1 MSKVHDV
8 LIIGGGPAGVIA
20 GIGIAKEGYDV
31 VIIDKKERGNIGK
44 KNCGD
49 ALDTKHTNILFEE
62 LGIELP
68 NLNNGEV
75 RSEVS
80 KITIASKSLDTKL
93 TASAPAYQ
101 VDRLKY
107 GQTLLETAEK
117 NGVKIWDQCT
127 VRGIIIENNSDLN
140 VVAINDLGNYENL
153 AYLLKH
159 DSVMGILDSDVK
171 VNGENLLVGDRVIKL
186 TSIKDPAEL
195 PWSELNVDVV
205 IESTGIFRDNESLNK
220 HISAGAKKVL
230 LTVPPKDE
238 IDATIVL
245 GVNDDDLKPDDKIVS
260 NASCTTNCLAPI
272 AKVLDDN
279 FGIKSG
285 LMTTVHAYTN
295 DQALAETT
303 HSDFRRGRSAT
314 QNIIPT
320 STGAAKAVG
329 MVLPELNGKLDGM
342 AMRVPVPDGSVVDL
356 VVELEK
362 SVSIDDVNKAVKQAA
377 DNELKGILE
386 YSEVPLVST
395 DILNNPHSSI
405 YDASSTQL
413 LEGNHV
419 KVVCW
424 YDNEW
429 GYSNRVVDLIGNLLN
444 NG

>member
-1 MSKVHDV
+1 MGNVAINGFGRIGRSI
-8 LIIGGGPAGVIA
+8 LRIIV
-20 GIGIAKEGYDV
+20 
-31 VIIDKKERGNIGK
+31 
-44 KNCGD
+44 
-49 ALDTKHTNILFEE
+49 
-62 LGIELP
+62 
-68 NLNNGEV
+68 
-75 RSEVS
+75 
-80 KITIASKSLDTKL
+80 
-93 TASAPAYQ
+93 
-101 VDRLKY
+101 
-107 GQTLLETAEK
+107 
-117 NGVKIWDQCT
+117 
-127 VRGIIIENNSDLN
+127 ENDSDIN

-159 DSVMGILDSDVK
+159 DSVMGILDRK
-171 VNGENLLVGDRVIKL
+171 VSVAGDKLIVDDRTIQL

-195 PWSELNVDVV
+195 PWKKMDVDVV
-205 IESTGIFRDNESLNK
+205 VESTGIFRDSESLNK
-220 HISAGAKKVL
+220 HLDAGAKKVL
-230 LTVPPKDE
+230 LTVPPKDD

-245 GVNDDDLKPDDKIVS
+245 GVNDGDLKPEDKIVS

-279 FGIKSG
+279 FGIISG

-362 SVSIDDVNKAVKQAA
+362 KVSIDDINKAVKNAA
-377 DNELKGILE
+377 DNELNGILE

-429 GYSNRVVDLIGNLLN
+429 GYSNRVVDLIGNLLD

>member
-1 MSKVHDV
+1 MGNVAINGFGRIGRSI
-8 LIIGGGPAGVIA
+8 LRIIV
-20 GIGIAKEGYDV
+20 
-31 VIIDKKERGNIGK
+31 
-44 KNCGD
+44 
-49 ALDTKHTNILFEE
+49 
-62 LGIELP
+62 
-68 NLNNGEV
+68 
-75 RSEVS
+75 
-80 KITIASKSLDTKL
+80 
-93 TASAPAYQ
+93 
-101 VDRLKY
+101 
-107 GQTLLETAEK
+107 
-117 NGVKIWDQCT
+117 
-127 VRGIIIENNSDLN
+127 ENDSDIN

-159 DSVMGILDSDVK
+159 DSVMGILNRK
-171 VNGENLLVGDRVIKL
+171 VSVAGDKLIVDDRTIQL

-195 PWSELNVDVV
+195 PWKEMDVDVV
-205 IESTGIFRDNESLNK
+205 VESTGIFRDSESLNK
-220 HISAGAKKVL
+220 HLDAGAKKVL
-230 LTVPPKDE
+230 LTVPPKDD

-245 GVNDDDLKPDDKIVS
+245 GVNDGDLKPEDKIVS

-279 FGIKSG
+279 FGIISG

-342 AMRVPVPDGSVVDL
+342 AMRVPVPDGSVIDL

-362 SVSIDDVNKAVKQAA
+362 KVSIDDINKAVKNAA
-377 DNELKGILE
+377 DNELNGILE

-429 GYSNRVVDLIGNLLN
+429 GYSNRVVDLIGNLLD

>member
-1 MSKVHDV
+1 MD
-8 LIIGGGPAGVIA
+8 
-20 GIGIAKEGYDV
+20 
-31 VIIDKKERGNIGK
+31 
-44 KNCGD
+44 
-49 ALDTKHTNILFEE
+49 
-62 LGIELP
+62 
-68 NLNNGEV
+68 
-75 RSEVS
+75 
-80 KITIASKSLDTKL
+80 
-93 TASAPAYQ
+93 
-101 VDRLKY
+101 
-107 GQTLLETAEK
+107 
-117 NGVKIWDQCT
+117 
-127 VRGIIIENNSDLN
+127 
-140 VVAINDLGNYENL
+140 
-153 AYLLKH
+153 
-159 DSVMGILDSDVK
+159 
-171 VNGENLLVGDRVIKL
+171 
-186 TSIKDPAEL
+186 
-195 PWSELNVDVV
+195 VDVV
-205 IESTGIFRDNESLNK
+205 VESTGIFRDSESLNK
-220 HISAGAKKVL
+220 HLDAGAKKVL
-230 LTVPPKDE
+230 LTVPPKDD

-245 GVNDDDLKPDDKIVS
+245 GVNDSDLKPEDKIVS

-279 FGIKSG
+279 FGIISG

-362 SVSIDDVNKAVKQAA
+362 KVSIDDINKAVKNAA
-377 DNELKGILE
+377 DNELNGILE

>member
-1 MSKVHDV
+1 MGNVAINGFGRIGRSI
-8 LIIGGGPAGVIA
+8 LRIIV
-20 GIGIAKEGYDV
+20 
-31 VIIDKKERGNIGK
+31 
-44 KNCGD
+44 
-49 ALDTKHTNILFEE
+49 
-62 LGIELP
+62 
-68 NLNNGEV
+68 
-75 RSEVS
+75 
-80 KITIASKSLDTKL
+80 
-93 TASAPAYQ
+93 
-101 VDRLKY
+101 
-107 GQTLLETAEK
+107 
-117 NGVKIWDQCT
+117 
-127 VRGIIIENNSDLN
+127 ENDSDIN

-159 DSVMGILDSDVK
+159 DSVMGILDRK
-171 VNGENLLVGDRVIKL
+171 VSVAGDKLIVDDRTIQL
-186 TSIKDPAEL
+186 TSIKDPADL
-195 PWSELNVDVV
+195 PWKEMNVDVV
-205 IESTGIFRDNESLNK
+205 VESTGIFRDSESLNK
-220 HISAGAKKVL
+220 HLDAGAKKVL
-230 LTVPPKDE
+230 LTVPPKDD

-245 GVNDDDLKPDDKIVS
+245 GVNDGDLKPEDKIVS

-279 FGIKSG
+279 FGIISG

-362 SVSIDDVNKAVKQAA
+362 KVSIDDINKAVKNAA
-377 DNELKGILE
+377 DNELNGILE

-429 GYSNRVVDLIGNLLN
+429 GYSNRVVDLIGNLLD

>member
-1 MSKVHDV
+1 MGNVAINGFGRIGRSI
-8 LIIGGGPAGVIA
+8 LRIIV
-20 GIGIAKEGYDV
+20 
-31 VIIDKKERGNIGK
+31 
-44 KNCGD
+44 
-49 ALDTKHTNILFEE
+49 
-62 LGIELP
+62 
-68 NLNNGEV
+68 
-75 RSEVS
+75 
-80 KITIASKSLDTKL
+80 
-93 TASAPAYQ
+93 
-101 VDRLKY
+101 
-107 GQTLLETAEK
+107 
-117 NGVKIWDQCT
+117 
-127 VRGIIIENNSDLN
+127 ENDSDIN

-159 DSVMGILDSDVK
+159 DSVMGILDRNVSVA
-171 VNGENLLVGDRVIKL
+171 GDKL
-186 TSIKDPAEL
+186 IVDDRTIQITSIKDPAEL
-195 PWSELNVDVV
+195 PWKEMDVDVV
-205 IESTGIFRDNESLNK
+205 VESTGIFRDSESLNK
-220 HISAGAKKVL
+220 HLDAGAKKVL
-230 LTVPPKDE
+230 LTVPPKDD

-245 GVNDDDLKPDDKIVS
+245 GVNDGDLKPEDKIVS

-279 FGIKSG
+279 FGIISG

-362 SVSIDDVNKAVKQAA
+362 KVSIDDINKAVKNAA
-377 DNELKGILE
+377 DNELNGILE

-429 GYSNRVVDLIGNLLN
+429 GYSNRVVDLIGNLLD

>member
-1 MSKVHDV
+1 M
-8 LIIGGGPAGVIA
+8 
-20 GIGIAKEGYDV
+20 E
-31 VIIDKKERGNIGK
+31 
-44 KNCGD
+44 
-49 ALDTKHTNILFEE
+49 
-62 LGIELP
+62 
-68 NLNNGEV
+68 
-75 RSEVS
+75 
-80 KITIASKSLDTKL
+80 
-93 TASAPAYQ
+93 
-101 VDRLKY
+101 
-107 GQTLLETAEK
+107 
-117 NGVKIWDQCT
+117 
-127 VRGIIIENNSDLN
+127 
-140 VVAINDLGNYENL
+140 INDLGNYENL

-159 DSVMGILDSDVK
+159 DSVMGILDRK
-171 VNGENLLVGDRVIKL
+171 VSVAGDKLIVDDRTIQL

-195 PWSELNVDVV
+195 PWKEMDVDVV
-205 IESTGIFRDNESLNK
+205 VESTGIFRDSESLNK
-220 HISAGAKKVL
+220 HLDAGAKKVL
-230 LTVPPKDE
+230 LTVPPKDD

-245 GVNDDDLKPDDKIVS
+245 GVNDGDLKPEDKIVS

-279 FGIKSG
+279 FGIISG

-362 SVSIDDVNKAVKQAA
+362 KVSIDDINKAVKNAA
-377 DNELKGILE
+377 DNELNGILE

-429 GYSNRVVDLIGNLLN
+429 GYSNRVVDLIGNLLD

>member
-1 MSKVHDV
+1 MGNVAINGFGRIGRSI
-8 LIIGGGPAGVIA
+8 LRIIV
-20 GIGIAKEGYDV
+20 
-31 VIIDKKERGNIGK
+31 
-44 KNCGD
+44 
-49 ALDTKHTNILFEE
+49 
-62 LGIELP
+62 
-68 NLNNGEV
+68 
-75 RSEVS
+75 
-80 KITIASKSLDTKL
+80 
-93 TASAPAYQ
+93 
-101 VDRLKY
+101 
-107 GQTLLETAEK
+107 
-117 NGVKIWDQCT
+117 
-127 VRGIIIENNSDLN
+127 ENDSDIN

-159 DSVMGILDSDVK
+159 DSVMGILDRK
-171 VNGENLLVGDRVIKL
+171 VSVAGDKLIVDDRTIQL

-195 PWSELNVDVV
+195 PWKEMDVDVV
-205 IESTGIFRDNESLNK
+205 VESTGIFRDSESLNK
-220 HISAGAKKVL
+220 HLDAGAKKVL
-230 LTVPPKDE
+230 LTVPPKDD

-245 GVNDDDLKPDDKIVS
+245 GVNDGDLKPEDKIVS

-279 FGIKSG
+279 FGIISG

-362 SVSIDDVNKAVKQAA
+362 KVSIDDINKAVKNAA
-377 DNELKGILE
+377 DNELNGILE

-405 YDASSTQL
+405 YDASSTQV

-429 GYSNRVVDLIGNLLN
+429 GYSNRVVDLIGNLLD

>member
-1 MSKVHDV
+1 M
-8 LIIGGGPAGVIA
+8 
-20 GIGIAKEGYDV
+20 
-31 VIIDKKERGNIGK
+31 GNIAINGF
-44 KNCGD
+44 GRIGRS
-49 ALDTKHTNILFEE
+49 IL
-62 LGIELP
+62 
-68 NLNNGEV
+68 
-75 RSEVS
+75 R
-80 KITIASKSLDTKL
+80 
-93 TASAPAYQ
+93 
-101 VDRLKY
+101 
-107 GQTLLETAEK
+107 
-117 NGVKIWDQCT
+117 
-127 VRGIIIENNSDLN
+127 IIVENNSDIN

-159 DSVMGILDSDVK
+159 DSVMGILDNDVRVEGDK
-171 VNGENLLVGDRVIKL
+171 LLVDGRSIHL

-195 PWSELNVDVV
+195 PWKELNVDVV
-205 IESTGIFRDNESLNK
+205 VESTGIFRDSESLNK
-220 HISAGAKKVL
+220 HLSAGAKKVL
-230 LTVPPKDE
+230 LTVPPKDD

-245 GVNDDDLKPDDKIVS
+245 GVNDEDLKPDDKIVS

-329 MVLPELNGKLDGM
+329 MVLPKLNGKLDGM

-356 VVELEK
+356 VVELENN
-362 SVSIDDVNKAVKQAA
+362 VTIDEINKAVKNAA
-377 DNELKGILE
+377 DNELNGILE
-386 YSEVPLVST
+386 YSDIPLVST

-444 NG
+444 NE

>member
-1 MSKVHDV
+1 MGNVAINGFGRIGRSI
-8 LIIGGGPAGVIA
+8 LRIIV
-20 GIGIAKEGYDV
+20 
-31 VIIDKKERGNIGK
+31 
-44 KNCGD
+44 
-49 ALDTKHTNILFEE
+49 
-62 LGIELP
+62 
-68 NLNNGEV
+68 
-75 RSEVS
+75 
-80 KITIASKSLDTKL
+80 
-93 TASAPAYQ
+93 
-101 VDRLKY
+101 
-107 GQTLLETAEK
+107 
-117 NGVKIWDQCT
+117 
-127 VRGIIIENNSDLN
+127 ENDSDIN

-159 DSVMGILDSDVK
+159 DSVMGILDRK
-171 VNGENLLVGDRVIKL
+171 VSVAGDKLIVDDRTIQL

-195 PWSELNVDVV
+195 PWKEMDVDVV
-205 IESTGIFRDNESLNK
+205 VESTGIFRDSESLNK
-220 HISAGAKKVL
+220 HLDAGAKKVL
-230 LTVPPKDE
+230 LTVPPKDD

-245 GVNDDDLKPDDKIVS
+245 GVNDGDLKPEDKIVS

-279 FGIKSG
+279 FGIISG

-342 AMRVPVPDGSVVDL
+342 AMRVPVPDGSVIDL

-362 SVSIDDVNKAVKQAA
+362 KVSIDDINKAVKNAA
-377 DNELKGILE
+377 DNELNGILE

-429 GYSNRVVDLIGNLLN
+429 GYSNRVVDLIGNLLD

>member
-1 MSKVHDV
+1 
-8 LIIGGGPAGVIA
+8 
-20 GIGIAKEGYDV
+20 
-31 VIIDKKERGNIGK
+31 
-44 KNCGD
+44 
-49 ALDTKHTNILFEE
+49 
-62 LGIELP
+62 
-68 NLNNGEV
+68 
-75 RSEVS
+75 
-80 KITIASKSLDTKL
+80 
-93 TASAPAYQ
+93 
-101 VDRLKY
+101 
-107 GQTLLETAEK
+107 
-117 NGVKIWDQCT
+117 
-127 VRGIIIENNSDLN
+127 
-140 VVAINDLGNYENL
+140 
-153 AYLLKH
+153 
-159 DSVMGILDSDVK
+159 MGILDANVRIDGDK
-171 VNGENLLVGDRVIKL
+171 LLVDERVIQL
-186 TSIKDPAEL
+186 TSIKDPSEL
-195 PWSELNVDVV
+195 PWKDMNVDVV
-205 IESTGIFRDNESLNK
+205 VESTGIFRDNISLNK
-220 HISAGAKKVL
+220 HLDAGAKKVL

-238 IDATIVL
+238 IDSTIVL
-245 GVNDDDLKPDDKIVS
+245 GVNDDDLKPEDKIVS

-279 FGIKSG
+279 FGIISG

-362 SVSIDDVNKAVKQAA
+362 KVSIDDINKAVKNAA
-377 DNELKGILE
+377 DNELNGILE
-386 YSEVPLVST
+386 YSDVPLVST

-429 GYSNRVVDLIGNLLN
+429 GYSNRVVDLIGNLLKN
-444 NG
+444 V

>member
-1 MSKVHDV
+1 MGNVAINGFGRIGRSI
-8 LIIGGGPAGVIA
+8 LRIIV
-20 GIGIAKEGYDV
+20 
-31 VIIDKKERGNIGK
+31 
-44 KNCGD
+44 
-49 ALDTKHTNILFEE
+49 
-62 LGIELP
+62 
-68 NLNNGEV
+68 
-75 RSEVS
+75 
-80 KITIASKSLDTKL
+80 
-93 TASAPAYQ
+93 
-101 VDRLKY
+101 
-107 GQTLLETAEK
+107 
-117 NGVKIWDQCT
+117 
-127 VRGIIIENNSDLN
+127 ENDSDIN

-159 DSVMGILDSDVK
+159 DSVMGILERNVSVA
-171 VNGENLLVGDRVIKL
+171 GDKLIVEDRTIHL

-195 PWSELNVDVV
+195 PWKEMDVDVV
-205 IESTGIFRDNESLNK
+205 VESTGIFRDSDSLNK
-220 HISAGAKKVL
+220 HLDAGAKKVL
-230 LTVPPKDE
+230 LTVPPKDD

-245 GVNDDDLKPDDKIVS
+245 GVNDGDLKPEDKIVS

-279 FGIKSG
+279 FGIISG

-362 SVSIDDVNKAVKQAA
+362 KVSIDDINKAVKNAA
-377 DNELKGILE
+377 DNELNGILE

-429 GYSNRVVDLIGNLLN
+429 GYSNRVVDLIGNLLD

>member
-1 MSKVHDV
+1 MGNVAINGFGRIGRSI
-8 LIIGGGPAGVIA
+8 LRIIV
-20 GIGIAKEGYDV
+20 
-31 VIIDKKERGNIGK
+31 
-44 KNCGD
+44 
-49 ALDTKHTNILFEE
+49 
-62 LGIELP
+62 
-68 NLNNGEV
+68 
-75 RSEVS
+75 
-80 KITIASKSLDTKL
+80 
-93 TASAPAYQ
+93 
-101 VDRLKY
+101 
-107 GQTLLETAEK
+107 
-117 NGVKIWDQCT
+117 
-127 VRGIIIENNSDLN
+127 ENDSDIN

-159 DSVMGILDSDVK
+159 DSVMGILDRNVSVA
-171 VNGENLLVGDRVIKL
+171 GDKLIVDDRSIQL
-186 TSIKDPAEL
+186 TSIKDPADL
-195 PWSELNVDVV
+195 PWKEMNVDVV
-205 IESTGIFRDNESLNK
+205 VESTGIFRDSESLNK
-220 HISAGAKKVL
+220 HLDAGAKKVL
-230 LTVPPKDE
+230 LTVPPKDD

-245 GVNDDDLKPDDKIVS
+245 GVNDSDLKPEDKIVS

-279 FGIKSG
+279 FGIISG

-362 SVSIDDVNKAVKQAA
+362 KVSIDDINKAVKNAA
-377 DNELKGILE
+377 DNELNGILE

>member
-1 MSKVHDV
+1 M
-8 LIIGGGPAGVIA
+8 
-20 GIGIAKEGYDV
+20 
-31 VIIDKKERGNIGK
+31 GNIAINGF
-44 KNCGD
+44 GRIGRS
-49 ALDTKHTNILFEE
+49 IL
-62 LGIELP
+62 
-68 NLNNGEV
+68 
-75 RSEVS
+75 R
-80 KITIASKSLDTKL
+80 
-93 TASAPAYQ
+93 
-101 VDRLKY
+101 
-107 GQTLLETAEK
+107 
-117 NGVKIWDQCT
+117 
-127 VRGIIIENNSDLN
+127 IIVENNSDIN
-140 VVAINDLGNYENL
+140 VVGINDLGNYENL

-159 DSVMGILDSDVK
+159 DSVMGILDANVRIDGDK
-171 VNGENLLVGDRVIKL
+171 LLVDERVIQL
-186 TSIKDPAEL
+186 TSIKDPSEL
-195 PWSELNVDVV
+195 PWKDMNVDVV
-205 IESTGIFRDNESLNK
+205 VESTGIFRDNISLNK
-220 HISAGAKKVL
+220 HLDAGAKKVL

-238 IDATIVL
+238 IDSTIVL
-245 GVNDDDLKPDDKIVS
+245 GVNDDDLKPEDKIVS

-279 FGIKSG
+279 FGIISG
-285 LMTTVHAYTN
+285 LMTTIHAYTN

-362 SVSIDDVNKAVKQAA
+362 KVSIDDINKAVKNAA
-377 DNELKGILE
+377 DNELNGILE
-386 YSEVPLVST
+386 YSDVPLVST

-429 GYSNRVVDLIGNLLN
+429 GYSNRVVDLIGNLLKN
-444 NG
+444 V

>member
-1 MSKVHDV
+1 MGNVAINGFGRIGRSI
-8 LIIGGGPAGVIA
+8 LRIIV
-20 GIGIAKEGYDV
+20 
-31 VIIDKKERGNIGK
+31 
-44 KNCGD
+44 
-49 ALDTKHTNILFEE
+49 
-62 LGIELP
+62 
-68 NLNNGEV
+68 
-75 RSEVS
+75 
-80 KITIASKSLDTKL
+80 
-93 TASAPAYQ
+93 
-101 VDRLKY
+101 
-107 GQTLLETAEK
+107 
-117 NGVKIWDQCT
+117 
-127 VRGIIIENNSDLN
+127 ENDSDIN

-159 DSVMGILDSDVK
+159 DSVMGILDRK
-171 VNGENLLVGDRVIKL
+171 VSVAGDKLIVDDRTIQL
-186 TSIKDPAEL
+186 TSIKDPTEL
-195 PWSELNVDVV
+195 PWKEMDVDVV
-205 IESTGIFRDNESLNK
+205 VESTGIFRDSESLNK
-220 HISAGAKKVL
+220 HLDAGAKKVL
-230 LTVPPKDE
+230 LTVPPKDN

-245 GVNDDDLKPDDKIVS
+245 GVNDGDLKPEDKIVS

-279 FGIKSG
+279 FGIISG

-362 SVSIDDVNKAVKQAA
+362 KVSIDDINKAVKNAA
-377 DNELKGILE
+377 DNELNGILE

-429 GYSNRVVDLIGNLLN
+429 GYSNRVVDLIGNLLD

>member
-1 MSKVHDV
+1 M
-8 LIIGGGPAGVIA
+8 
-20 GIGIAKEGYDV
+20 
-31 VIIDKKERGNIGK
+31 GNIAINGF
-44 KNCGD
+44 GRIGRS
-49 ALDTKHTNILFEE
+49 IL
-62 LGIELP
+62 
-68 NLNNGEV
+68 
-75 RSEVS
+75 R
-80 KITIASKSLDTKL
+80 
-93 TASAPAYQ
+93 
-101 VDRLKY
+101 
-107 GQTLLETAEK
+107 
-117 NGVKIWDQCT
+117 
-127 VRGIIIENNSDLN
+127 IIVENDSDIN

-159 DSVMGILDSDVK
+159 DSVMGILDRNVSVA
-171 VNGENLLVGDRVIKL
+171 GDKLIVDDRTIQL

-195 PWSELNVDVV
+195 PWKEMDVDVV
-205 IESTGIFRDNESLNK
+205 VESTGIFRDSESLNK
-220 HISAGAKKVL
+220 HLDAGAKKVL
-230 LTVPPKDE
+230 LTVPPKDD

-245 GVNDDDLKPDDKIVS
+245 GVNDGDLKPEDKIVS

-279 FGIKSG
+279 FGIISG

-362 SVSIDDVNKAVKQAA
+362 KVSIDDINKAVKNAA
-377 DNELKGILE
+377 DNELNGILE

-429 GYSNRVVDLIGNLLN
+429 GYSNRVVDLIGNLLD

>member
-1 MSKVHDV
+1 MGNVAINGFGRIGRSI
-8 LIIGGGPAGVIA
+8 LRIIV
-20 GIGIAKEGYDV
+20 
-31 VIIDKKERGNIGK
+31 
-44 KNCGD
+44 
-49 ALDTKHTNILFEE
+49 
-62 LGIELP
+62 
-68 NLNNGEV
+68 
-75 RSEVS
+75 
-80 KITIASKSLDTKL
+80 
-93 TASAPAYQ
+93 
-101 VDRLKY
+101 
-107 GQTLLETAEK
+107 
-117 NGVKIWDQCT
+117 
-127 VRGIIIENNSDLN
+127 ENDFDIN

-159 DSVMGILDSDVK
+159 DSVMGILDRK
-171 VNGENLLVGDRVIKL
+171 VSVSGDKLIVDDRTIQL

-195 PWSELNVDVV
+195 PWKEMDVDVV
-205 IESTGIFRDNESLNK
+205 VESTGIFRDSESLNK
-220 HISAGAKKVL
+220 HLDAGAKKVL
-230 LTVPPKDE
+230 LTVPPKDD

-245 GVNDDDLKPDDKIVS
+245 GVNDGDLKPEDKIVS

-279 FGIKSG
+279 FGIISG

-362 SVSIDDVNKAVKQAA
+362 KVSIDDINKAVKNAA
-377 DNELKGILE
+377 DNELNGILE

-429 GYSNRVVDLIGNLLN
+429 GYSNRVVDLIGNLLD